1 MMRVPPRPDRGLAC
15 DPAPGPARAAAR
27 RRGGGGGP
35 AGRRGGSGAL
45 VAGALAAGIATLA
58 AAVPAAADCALGLAL
73 ALDVSSSVDE
83 NEYALQIQGLADAL
97 ADDEVKEALLDPGT
111 GEVRIAIYEWSG
123 RWQHALVADWRPMTS
138 LAAIDQLSARVRS
151 AVRSHSD
158 YPTALGHAIGFASKL
173 LDDVKDCERRVLDV
187 SGDGANN
194 DGYEPTTAYRNFPM
208 DDVTVNALV
217 VGGVARPQLVR
228 YFETMVIKGPGA
240 FAEVAQDYGA
250 YAEAMKR
257 KLLREI
263 RPPLAIGALE
273 AQLPPG

>member
-1 MMRVPPRPDRGLAC
+1 MTMAPLPLARL
-15 DPAPGPARAAAR
+15 RAHAGSAR
-27 RRGGGGGP
+27 REDG
-35 AGRRGGSGAL
+35 GRRKPGGRGARLAL
-45 VAGALAAGIATLA
+45 VAAGLVAGLAAPASA
-58 AAVPAAADCALGLAL
+58 ACALGLAL

-83 NEYALQIQGLADAL
+83 GEYALQARGLAEAL
-97 ADDEVKEALLDPGT
+97 EDPDVKEALLDPGT
-111 GEVRIAIYEWSG
+111 GEVRIAVYEWSG

-138 LAAIDQLSARVRS
+138 PQAIDELAARVRT

-158 YPTALGHAIGFASKL
+158 YPTALGHAIGFASRL
-173 LDDVKDCERRVLDV
+173 LDDVQECERRVLDV

-194 DGYEPTTAYRNFPM
+194 DGYEPMTAYSSFPM

-228 YFETMVIKGPGA
+228 YFETMVIKGVGA
-240 FAEVAQDYGA
+240 FAEVAEDYGD

-273 AQLPPG
+273 APAPEEAPPG